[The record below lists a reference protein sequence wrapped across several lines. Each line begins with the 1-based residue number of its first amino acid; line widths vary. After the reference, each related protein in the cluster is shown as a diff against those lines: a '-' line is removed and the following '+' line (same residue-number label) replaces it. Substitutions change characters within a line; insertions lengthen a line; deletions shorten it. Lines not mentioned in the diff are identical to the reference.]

1 MKFRYKRMFL
11 GFLLILFL
19 ILTLIELINY
29 LIENSNTFGLIY
41 LCIQAFIVF
50 LFIPI
55 FYNYKRYYSKER
67 ISKIIIIII
76 IGLFSSYF
84 LNIVYF
90 NMIDYVDNSLDMID
104 KIFVVKN
111 YLKPLVYF
119 FLSVFL
125 FFETR
130 IINKKRTK

>member
-1 MKFRYKRMFL
+1 MFL
-11 GFLLILFL
+11 GTLLILFL

-90 NMIDYVDNSLDMID
+90 NMIDYVDDSLDMID

-119 FLSVFL
+119 FLIVFL
-125 FFETR
+125 FFEIR
-130 IINKKRTK
+130 IINRKKN

>member
-1 MKFRYKRMFL
+1 MFL
-11 GFLLILFL
+11 GTLLILFL

-90 NMIDYVDNSLDMID
+90 NMIDYVDNSSDMID

>member
-1 MKFRYKRMFL
+1 MFL
-11 GFLLILFL
+11 GTLLILFL

-41 LCIQAFIVF
+41 LCIQVFIVF

-90 NMIDYVDNSLDMID
+90 NMIDYVDDSLDMID